1 MNRYSE
7 RHHDFLRQYI
17 PGHSAKEVAAA
28 FNRRF
33 RTVRVTASQI
43 RAYKHNHGIKSGTHG
58 GSPKG
63 ESDLWPKN
71 IRKWLSDHNEGKT
84 AAEMT
89 ALLNERFGRSYT
101 VDQIKS
107 MRGRMHLDS
116 GLTGRFEK
124 GHVSHNKGKKGWYPK
139 GSEKTRFRKGH
150 KPVNWM
156 PVGSEV
162 MTSIGCIKVKVAE
175 PNKWKFKHIL
185 EWEKHFGKV
194 PKNHCIMF
202 KDGDHTN
209 CHISNL
215 AMITRAENAIM
226 NHQSL
231 RSDNPDVT
239 MTGLQL
245 ARLQQKISE
254 IKRKRKHGGEKE

>member
-17 PGHSAKEVAAA
+17 PGHSVKEVAAA

-43 RAYKHNHGIKSGTHG
+43 RAYKHNHGLKSGTHG

-71 IRKWLSDHNEGKT
+71 IRKWLSDHNKGKY

-89 ALLNERFGRSYT
+89 EMLNARFGTSYT
-101 VDQIKS
+101 VKQVKS
-107 MRGRMHLDS
+107 MRNRMHLDS
-116 GLTGRFEK
+116 GLRCWFEK

-139 GSEKTRFRKGH
+139 GSEKTRFRKGN

-162 MTSIGCIKVKVAE
+162 MASIGCIKVKVAE

-185 EWEKHFGKV
+185 EWEKHYGKV

-215 AMITRAENAIM
+215 AMITRAENVIM

-239 MTGLQL
+239 MTGLSL

>member
-7 RHHDFLRQYI
+7 RQHDFLRQYI

-43 RAYKHNHGIKSGTHG
+43 RAYKHNHGLKSGTQG

-71 IRKWLSDHNEGKT
+71 IRKWLSDHNKGKT

-162 MTSIGCIKVKVAE
+162 MASIGYIKVKVAE
-175 PNKWKFKHIL
+175 PNKWKLKHVL
-185 EWEKHFGKV
+185 EWEKHYGKI
-194 PKNHCIMF
+194 PRNHCIMF
-202 KDGDHTN
+202 KDGDRTN

-215 AMITRAENAIM
+215 VMITRGENAIM
-226 NHQSL
+226 NHQHL
-231 RSDNPDVT
+231 RVDDPDVN
-239 MTGLQL
+239 MTALQL
-245 ARLQQKISE
+245 ARLQQKIAKL
-254 IKRKRKHGGEKE
+254 KRKKK

>member
-7 RHHDFLRQYI
+7 RQHDFLRQYI

-43 RAYKHNHGIKSGTHG
+43 RAYKHNHGIKSGTKYH
-58 GSPKG
+58 PLKG
-63 ESDLWPKN
+63 VSDLWPRH
-71 IRKWLSDHNEGKT
+71 IRAFLVEHNKGKY

-89 ALLNERFGRSYT
+89 EMLNARFGTSYT
-101 VDQIKS
+101 VKQVKS
-107 MRGRMHLDS
+107 MRNRMHLDS

-150 KPVNWM
+150 KPINWM
-156 PVGSEV
+156 PVGSEA
-162 MTSIGCIKVKVAE
+162 MTSIDYIKVKVAE
-175 PNKWKFKHIL
+175 PNKWKLKHVL

-215 AMITRAENAIM
+215 VMITRGENAIM
-226 NHQSL
+226 NHQHL
-231 RSDNPDVT
+231 RVDDPDVN
-239 MTGLQL
+239 MTALQL
-245 ARLQQKISE
+245 ARLQQKIAKL
-254 IKRKRKHGGEKE
+254 KRKKK

>member
-7 RHHDFLRQYI
+7 RQHDFLRQYI
-17 PGHSAKEVAAA
+17 PGHSVKEVAAA

-43 RAYKHNHGIKSGTHG
+43 RAYKHNHGIKSGTKYH
-58 GSPKG
+58 PLKG
-63 ESDLWPKN
+63 VSDLWPRH
-71 IRKWLSDHNEGKT
+71 IRAFLVEHNKGKT

-89 ALLNERFGRSYT
+89 ELLNAKFRTNYT
-101 VDQIKS
+101 VEQVKS
-107 MRGRMHLDS
+107 MRSRMHLDS

-162 MTSIGCIKVKVAE
+162 MASIGCIKVKVAE
-175 PNKWKFKHIL
+175 PNKWKLKHVL
-185 EWEKHFGKV
+185 EWEKHYGKI
-194 PKNHCIMF
+194 PRNHCIMF
-202 KDGDHTN
+202 KDGDRTN

-215 AMITRAENAIM
+215 VMITRAENAIM

>member
-1 MNRYSE
+1 MGTKVYTE
-7 RHHDFLRQYI
+7 KMHEFLASYI
-17 PGHSAKEVAAA
+17 PGHSDREVARA
-28 FNRRF
+28 FNARF
-33 RTVRVTASQI
+33 RLVKVTPHKVH
-43 RAYKHNHGIKSGTHG
+43 AYKYNHGLKSGTHG

-245 ARLQQKISE
+245 ARLQQKIAKL
-254 IKRKRKHGGEKE
+254 KRKKK